1 MAHATSLD
9 TKTIPVQHCISG
21 NGFVDCMQK
30 QGVHAQLG
38 TLLEEDGKANS
49 VIPKENKEAGNCIT
63 GWTLSSLRTNP

>member
-1 MAHATSLD
+1 MR
-9 TKTIPVQHCISG
+9 
-21 NGFVDCMQK
+21 K

-63 GWTLSSLRTNP
+63 GWTLSSLRTDPKGSPLPVGLS